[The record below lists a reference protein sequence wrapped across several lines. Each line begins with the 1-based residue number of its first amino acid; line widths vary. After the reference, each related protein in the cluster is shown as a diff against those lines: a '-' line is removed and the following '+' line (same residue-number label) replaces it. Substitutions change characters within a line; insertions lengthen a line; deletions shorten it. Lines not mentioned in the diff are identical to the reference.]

1 MRNSFGIIALCAGIV
16 MLPLSAAA
24 LAQQKV
30 SPAIAKTLQ
39 SAQNASKARRW
50 AQCLADL
57 ATAEGTPGK
66 SAYDTFIINELKAFC
81 ALSSN
86 DIAKATQAYEENLAS
101 PFAADRIA
109 QRTRD
114 LAKIYFNARNY
125 AKTIEIGR
133 NAIRSGYADQ
143 DTYLVIAQSYFQQN
157 DFKNARDFTGNWIR
171 DIERRGQRPREN
183 AIQILVTSCMR
194 LKDEACT
201 SAGFEKLVTYY
212 PNPAGWANLMQS
224 LFATRN
230 DAAAFNAY
238 RLATEVGAMRTGG
251 DYTEMAQRALEKGL
265 PGEAQSTLE
274 AAFARKVFTEKRDID
289 RNTRLLNVAKE
300 RAVADRAGLAKQ
312 DRDAA
317 AGKSADADLRVGQA
331 FMSYGQYAN
340 AVTAIQRAISKGNA
354 TDPAEAQLVLG
365 IAQLKAGNKAEATKA
380 FRAVKG
386 DPDLQRV
393 AKLWSLR
400 AQ

>member
-1 MRNSFGIIALCAGIV
+1 MRKSFGIIALVA
-16 MLPLSAAA
+16 SAVALQWSPAA
-24 LAQQKV
+24 FAEKV

-39 SAQNASKARRW
+39 SAQNASKARKW

-57 ATAEGTPGK
+57 KTADAAAGK
-66 SAYDTFIINELKAFC
+66 TAYDSFIINELTAFC

-86 DIAKATQAYEENLAS
+86 DIAAATRAYEENLAS
-101 PFAADRIA
+101 PFAADKIA

-125 AKTIEIGR
+125 TKTVEIGR
-133 NAIRSGYADQ
+133 NAIKGGYADA
-143 DTYLVIAQSYFQQN
+143 DTYLVIAQSYYQQN
-157 DFKNARDFTGNWIR
+157 DYKNARDFVGNWIR
-171 DIERRGQRPREN
+171 DLEKRGQRPKEN
-183 AIQILVTSCMR
+183 AIQIYVTSCMR

-201 SAGFEKLVTYY
+201 ASGFEKLVTYY

-238 RLATEVGAMRTGG
+238 RLATEVGAMRTGD
-251 DYTEMAQRALEKGL
+251 DYTEMAQRAFEKGL

-289 RNTRLLNVAKE
+289 RNTRLLGTAKE
-300 RAVADRAGLAKQ
+300 RAAADRAGLPKR
-312 DRDAA
+312 DKDAA
-317 AGKSADADLRVGQA
+317 AGKSADADLLVGQA
-331 FMSYGQYAN
+331 YLSYGQYPN
-340 AVTAIQRAISKGNA
+340 AVTAIQRGIAKGNA

-365 IAQLKAGNKAEATKA
+365 IAQLKAGNKAEAAKA

-386 DPDLQRV
+386 DADLQRV

>member
-1 MRNSFGIIALCAGIV
+1 MRKSFGIIALLVGAV
-16 MLPLSAAA
+16 VLQWSPAAFA
-24 LAQQKV
+24 QKV

-39 SAQNASKARRW
+39 SAQNASKARKW

-57 ATAEGTPGK
+57 KTADAAAGK
-66 SAYDTFIINELKAFC
+66 TAYDSFIINELTAFC

-86 DIAKATQAYEENLAS
+86 DIATATRAYEENLAS
-101 PFAADRIA
+101 PFAADKIA

-125 AKTIEIGR
+125 AKTVEIGR
-133 NAIRSGYADQ
+133 NAIKGGYADA
-143 DTYLVIAQSYFQQN
+143 DTYLVIAQSYYQQN
-157 DFKNARDFTGNWIR
+157 DYKNARDFVGNWIR
-171 DIERRGQRPREN
+171 DLEKRGQRPKEN
-183 AIQILVTSCMR
+183 AIQIYVTSCMR

-201 SAGFEKLVTYY
+201 ASGFEKLVTYY

-238 RLATEVGAMRTGG
+238 RLATEVGAMRTGD
-251 DYTEMAQRALEKGL
+251 DYTEMAQRAFEKGL

-289 RNTRLLNVAKE
+289 RNTRLLGTAKE
-300 RAVADRAGLAKQ
+300 RAAADRASLAKR
-312 DRDAA
+312 DKDAA
-317 AGKSADADLRVGQA
+317 AGKSADADLLVGQA
-331 FMSYGQYAN
+331 YLSYGQYAN
-340 AVTAIQRAISKGNA
+340 AVTAIQRGIAKGNA

-365 IAQLKAGNKAEATKA
+365 IAQLKAGNKAEAAKA

-386 DPDLQRV
+386 DADLQRV

>member
-1 MRNSFGIIALCAGIV
+1 MRKSFGIIALSPIV
-16 MLPLSAAA
+16 AMLALSVPA
-24 LAQQKV
+24 LAEKV

-39 SAQNASKARRW
+39 SAQNASKARKW

-57 ATAEGTPGK
+57 KTADATAGK
-66 SAYDTFIINELKAFC
+66 TAYDSFIINELTAFC

-86 DIAKATQAYEENLAS
+86 DIATATRAYEENLAS
-101 PFAADRIA
+101 PFAADKLA

-125 AKTIEIGR
+125 AKTVEIGR
-133 NAIRSGYADQ
+133 NAIKGGYADA
-143 DTYLVIAQSYFQQN
+143 DTYLVIAQSYYQQN
-157 DFKNARDFTGNWIR
+157 DYKNARDFVGNWIR
-171 DIERRGQRPREN
+171 DLEKRGQRPKEN
-183 AIQILVTSCMR
+183 AIQIYVTSCMR

-201 SAGFEKLVTYY
+201 ASGFEKLVTYY

-238 RLATEVGAMRTGG
+238 RLATEVGAMRTGD

-265 PGEAQSTLE
+265 PGEAQTTLE

-289 RNTRLLNVAKE
+289 RNTRLLAAAKE
-300 RAVADRAGLAKQ
+300 RASADRASLAKQ
-312 DRDAA
+312 DKDAA

-331 FMSYGQYAN
+331 YLSYGQYPA
-340 AVTAIQRAISKGNA
+340 AVAAIQRGIAKGNA
-354 TDPAEAQLVLG
+354 SDPAEAQLVLG
-365 IAQLKAGNKAEATKA
+365 IAQLKAGNKAEAAKA
-380 FRAVKG
+380 FRGVKG
-386 DPDLQRV
+386 DADLQRV

>member
-1 MRNSFGIIALCAGIV
+1 MRKSFGIVALFIG
-16 MLPLSAAA
+16 AAA
-24 LAQQKV
+24 LQWSPPAFAEKV

-39 SAQNASKARRW
+39 SAQNASKARKW

-57 ATAEGTPGK
+57 KTADAAAGK
-66 SAYDTFIINELKAFC
+66 TAYDAFIINELTAFC

-86 DIAKATQAYEENLAS
+86 DIATATRAYEQNLAS
-101 PFAADRIA
+101 PFAADKIA

-125 AKTIEIGR
+125 AKTVEIGR
-133 NAIRSGYADQ
+133 NAIKAGYADA
-143 DTYLVIAQSYFQQN
+143 DTYLVIAQSYYQQN
-157 DFKNARDFTGNWIR
+157 DYKNARDFVGNWIR
-171 DIERRGQRPREN
+171 DIERRGQRPKEN
-183 AIQILVTSCMR
+183 AIQIYVTSCMR
-194 LKDEACT
+194 LKDESCT
-201 SAGFEKLVTYY
+201 ASGFEKLVTYY

-238 RLATEVGAMRTGG
+238 RLATEVGAMRTGD
-251 DYTEMAQRALEKGL
+251 DYTEMAQRAFEKGL

-289 RNTRLLNVAKE
+289 RNTRLLATAKE
-300 RAVADRAGLAKQ
+300 RATADRAGLAKR

-317 AGKSADADLRVGQA
+317 AGKSADADLLVGQA
-331 FMSYGQYAN
+331 YMSYGQFAN
-340 AVTAIQRAISKGNA
+340 AVTAIQRGISKGNA

-365 IAQLKAGNKAEATKA
+365 IAQLRAGNKAEAAKA

-386 DPDLQRV
+386 DADLQRV

>member
-1 MRNSFGIIALCAGIV
+1 MRKSFGIIALLVGAV
-16 MLPLSAAA
+16 VLQWSPAAFA
-24 LAQQKV
+24 QKV

-39 SAQNASKARRW
+39 SAQNASKARKW

-57 ATAEGTPGK
+57 KTADAAAGK
-66 SAYDTFIINELKAFC
+66 TAYDSFIINELTAFC

-86 DIAKATQAYEENLAS
+86 DIATATRAYEENLAS
-101 PFAADRIA
+101 PFAADKIA

-125 AKTIEIGR
+125 AKTVEIGR
-133 NAIRSGYADQ
+133 NAIKGGYADA
-143 DTYLVIAQSYFQQN
+143 DTYLVIAQSYYQQN
-157 DFKNARDFTGNWIR
+157 DYKNARDFVGNWIR
-171 DIERRGQRPREN
+171 DLEKRGQRPKEN
-183 AIQILVTSCMR
+183 AIQIYVTSCMR

-201 SAGFEKLVTYY
+201 ASGFEKLVTYY

-238 RLATEVGAMRTGG
+238 RLATEVGAMRTGD
-251 DYTEMAQRALEKGL
+251 DYTEMAQRAFEKGL

-289 RNTRLLNVAKE
+289 RNTRLLGTAKE
-300 RAVADRAGLAKQ
+300 RAAADRAGLPKR
-312 DRDAA
+312 DKDAA
-317 AGKSADADLRVGQA
+317 AGKSADADLLVGQA
-331 FMSYGQYAN
+331 YLSYGQYPN
-340 AVTAIQRAISKGNA
+340 AVTAIQRGIAKGNA

-365 IAQLKAGNKAEATKA
+365 IAQLKAGNKAEAAKA

-386 DPDLQRV
+386 DADLQRV